1 MKQIFEWDGKKA
13 QTNLSKHKVS
23 FDEGQTIFDDPFLLT
38 YKDEM
43 HSEQEDRFISMGMSK
58 NERILLVVHVE
69 RLETEELVVIRL
81 ISCRKATAAE
91 RRFYE
96 ENK

>member
-1 MKQIFEWDGKKA
+1 
-13 QTNLSKHKVS
+13 
-23 FDEGQTIFDDPFLLT
+23 
-38 YKDEM
+38 M

-69 RLETEELVVIRL
+69 RLEAEELVVIRL
-81 ISCRKATAAE
+81 ISCRKATATE

-96 ENK
+96 ENQ